1 MEARGFEPDENMQN
15 LVQKQVTKTILKMLL
30 GAIQQEADDR
40 GYEICTMFDNP
51 QQGIFFSFLLK
62 FSFFTKTLVQMAIK
76 LANQKRRPKLAEML
90 VQLARQKDEQESDEE
105 TDDEIN
111 DVVENGFSQSSSQ
124 NISQQFNR
132 FFFIENF

>member
-1 MEARGFEPDENMQN
+1 
-15 LVQKQVTKTILKMLL
+15 
-30 GAIQQEADDR
+30 
-40 GYEICTMFDNP
+40 
-51 QQGIFFSFLLK
+51 
-62 FSFFTKTLVQMAIK
+62 MAIK

-90 VQLARQKDEQESDEE
+90 VQLARQKDEQESEEE

-132 FFFIENF
+132 FIFYDFSVFILIFRQARIDTDTSSRHSENLFDPQPPADLVATVSFLVRNRENPPSEKSV

>member
-1 MEARGFEPDENMQN
+1 MQN

-51 QQGIFFSFLLK
+51 QQGSPFHPFRPNSAI
-62 FSFFTKTLVQMAIK
+62 LVQMAIK

-90 VQLARQKDEQESDEE
+90 VQLARQKDEQESEEE

-111 DVVENGFSQSSSQ
+111 DVVENGFSQNSSQ

-132 FFFIENF
+132 